1 MSKSLRR
8 SRAVRAKM
16 TGAPLNLGSAINVDL
31 FAGGGGASTGIER
44 GLGCPVHIAINHNP
58 KALSMHQANHP
69 EALHLQED
77 IWAVDPVA
85 VLAGRSVGWLH
96 ASPDCTHHSQAA
108 GGQPRK
114 QEIRSL
120 AWVITKWLA
129 LSKPAVL
136 SMENVKQMR
145 TWGPLIAKRDKATGR
160 VIKLVEVQRGKKTKI
175 EQHIAE
181 PGERVPRQQQYLVP
195 DPKRAGQ
202 TWRRFLASIERMG
215 YELDHTVKNA
225 ADYGAATSRQRLYLV
240 ARRDGEAVCWPAPT
254 HCKAPAPGS
263 HLKPY
268 RVTADHIDW
277 SIPCPSIF
285 LTKEEARAQGLN
297 VKRPLADATL
307 ERVAI
312 GVIREVLTNPK
323 PFVIELANWSGRG
336 VDSVDAPLRTITGWP
351 KGGAFALCNPSLAP
365 LVVRHFGK
373 GGEHGVDEPAAAIM
387 AGGGGKSML
396 AAPLMVQANGGF
408 NTVPA
413 RSVTDPCSTITSSG
427 SQQQLASAFIVHL
440 RKNLPPSTPESQ
452 LPTIVSAGQHHALVQ
467 TVMASPGEFGLTPE
481 QEAGALRVSAFLMR
495 YYSSGGQWGAVTDPM
510 HTITTKDR
518 LALVTVTW
526 CGNTWVI
533 VDIGLRMLVPKELY
547 GCQGM
552 PRHYIH
558 DRGHDG
564 TPLSITDQVLMVG
577 NSVSPPPMAAIARA
591 NNPYKHLQARR
602 AA

>member
-8 SRAVRAKM
+8 SRAVRAKV

-240 ARRDGEAVCWPAPT
+240 ARRDGEPVCWPAPT

-285 LTKEEARAQGLN
+285 LTREEARAQGLN

-307 ERVAI
+307 RRIAE
-312 GVIREVLTNPK
+312 GVMR
-323 PFVIELANWSGRG
+323 FVINTPEPFIVNTRNGEREGQQPRCRSINQPFWTVTAQGSQG
-336 VDSVDAPLRTITGWP
+336 
-351 KGGAFALCNPSLAP
+351 ALCMPRLAP
-365 LVVRHFGK
+365 IASH
-373 GGEHGVDEPAAAIM
+373 
-387 AGGGGKSML
+387 
-396 AAPLMVQANGGF
+396 LMIQANGGF

-413 RSVTDPCSTITSSG
+413 RSVADPCSVITSSG
-427 SQQQLASAFIVHL
+427 SQQQLVSAFMVHL
-440 RKNLPPSTPESQ
+440 RKNLPPSTPDSQ

-495 YYSSGGQWGAVTDPM
+495 YYSSGGQWAAVTEPM

-591 NNPYKHLQARR
+591 NNPYKQLQARR

>member
-8 SRAVRAKM
+8 SRAVRAKV

-145 TWGPLIAKRDKATGR
+145 TWGPLVAKRDKATGR

-240 ARRDGEAVCWPAPT
+240 ARRDGEPVCWPAPT

-263 HLKPY
+263 DLKPY

-307 ERVAI
+307 RRIAE
-312 GVIREVLTNPK
+312 GVMR
-323 PFVIELANWSGRG
+323 FVINTPEPFIVNTRNGEREGQQPRCRSINQPFWTVTAQGSQG
-336 VDSVDAPLRTITGWP
+336 
-351 KGGAFALCNPSLAP
+351 ALCMPRLAP
-365 LVVRHFGK
+365 LETHFM
-373 GGEHGVDEPAAAIM
+373 I
-387 AGGGGKSML
+387 
-396 AAPLMVQANGGF
+396 QANGGF

-413 RSVTDPCSTITSSG
+413 RSVADPCSTITSSG
-427 SQQQLASAFIVHL
+427 SQQQLASAFMVHL
-440 RKNLPPSTPESQ
+440 RKNLPPSTPEGQ

-467 TVMASPGEFGLTPE
+467 TVMASPGECGLTPE
-481 QEAGALRVSAFLMR
+481 QVAGALRVSAFLMR
-495 YYSSGGQWGAVTDPM
+495 YYSSGGQWGAVTEPM

-526 CGNTWVI
+526 CGTTWVI

-564 TPLSITDQVLMVG
+564 TLLSITDQVLMVG

-591 NNPYKHLQARR
+591 NNPYKQLQARR

>member
-8 SRAVRAKM
+8 SRAVRAKV
-16 TGAPLNLGSAINVDL
+16 TGTPLNLEFAINVDL

-44 GLGCPVHIAINHNP
+44 GLGRPVHIAINHNP

-77 IWAVDPVA
+77 IWAVNPVA

-145 TWGPLIAKRDKATGR
+145 TWGPLVAKRDKATGR

-240 ARRDGEAVCWPAPT
+240 ARRDGEPVCWPAPT

-263 HLKPY
+263 DLKPY

-307 ERVAI
+307 RRIAE
-312 GVIREVLTNPK
+312 GVMR
-323 PFVIELANWSGRG
+323 FVINTPEPFIVNTRNGEREGQQPRCRSINQPFWTVTAQGSQGALCMPRP
-336 VDSVDAPLRTITGWP
+336 APLET
-351 KGGAFALCNPSLAP
+351 
-365 LVVRHFGK
+365 HFM
-373 GGEHGVDEPAAAIM
+373 I
-387 AGGGGKSML
+387 
-396 AAPLMVQANGGF
+396 QANGGF

-413 RSVTDPCSTITSSG
+413 RSMTDPCSVITSSG
-427 SQQQLASAFIVHL
+427 SQQQLVSAFMVHL

-467 TVMASPGEFGLTPE
+467 TVMATPGECGLTPE

-495 YYSSGGQWGAVTDPM
+495 YYSSGGQWGAVTEPM

-526 CGNTWVI
+526 CGTTWVI

-591 NNPYKHLQARR
+591 NNPYKHLQIRR

>member
-1 MSKSLRR
+1 MSKSIRR
-8 SRAVRAKM
+8 TRAVKAKV
-16 TGAPLNLGSAINVDL
+16 TGAPLNLESAINVDL

-44 GLGCPVHIAINHNP
+44 GLGRAVHIAINHNP

-85 VLAGRSVGWLH
+85 VLDGRSIGWLH

-129 LSKPAVL
+129 LGNPAVL

-145 TWGPLIAKRDKATGR
+145 TWGPLIAKRDKTTGR
-160 VIKLVEVQRGKKTKI
+160 VIKLVEVQHGKKTKV

-215 YELDHTVKNA
+215 YVVDHTVKNA

-240 ARRDGEAVCWPAPT
+240 ARRDGEPVCWPAPT

-323 PFVIELANWSGRG
+323 PFIIELANWSGRG
-336 VDSVDAPLRTITGWP
+336 VDPVDAPLRTITGWP
-351 KGGAFALCNPSLAP
+351 KGGAFAVCNPSL
-365 LVVRHFGK
+365 
-373 GGEHGVDEPAAAIM
+373 
-387 AGGGGKSML
+387 
-396 AAPLMVQANGGF
+396 APLMVQANGGF

-413 RSVTDPCSTITSSG
+413 RSVADPCSTITSSG
-427 SQQQLASAFIVHL
+427 SQQQLASAFMVHL
-440 RKNLPPSTPESQ
+440 RKNLPPSTPESL
-452 LPTIVSAGQHHALVQ
+452 LPTIVSAGQHHATVQ

-495 YYSSGGQWGAVTDPM
+495 YYSSGGQWGAVTEPM

-564 TPLSITDQVLMVG
+564 KPLTITDQVLMVG

-591 NNPYKHLQARR
+591 NNPYKHLQVRR

>member
-1 MSKSLRR
+1 MSKSIRR
-8 SRAVRAKM
+8 TRAVKAKV
-16 TGAPLNLGSAINVDL
+16 TGAPLNLESAINVDL

-44 GLGCPVHIAINHNP
+44 GLGRAVHIAINHNP

-85 VLAGRSVGWLH
+85 VLDGRSIGWLH

-129 LSKPAVL
+129 LGNPAVL

-145 TWGPLIAKRDKATGR
+145 TWGPLIAKRDKTTGR
-160 VIKLVEVQRGKKTKI
+160 VIKLVEVQHGKKTKV

-215 YELDHTVKNA
+215 YVVDHTVKNA

-240 ARRDGEAVCWPAPT
+240 ARRDGEPVCWPAPT

-323 PFVIELANWSGRG
+323 PFIIELANWSGRG
-336 VDSVDAPLRTITGWP
+336 VDPVDAPLRTITGWP
-351 KGGAFALCNPSLAP
+351 KGGAFAVCNPSL
-365 LVVRHFGK
+365 
-373 GGEHGVDEPAAAIM
+373 
-387 AGGGGKSML
+387 
-396 AAPLMVQANGGF
+396 APLMVQANGGF

-413 RSVTDPCSTITSSG
+413 RSVADPCSTITSSG
-427 SQQQLASAFIVHL
+427 SQQQLASAFMVHL
-440 RKNLPPSTPESQ
+440 RKNLPPSTPESL
-452 LPTIVSAGQHHALVQ
+452 LPTIVSAGQHHATVQ

-495 YYSSGGQWGAVTDPM
+495 YYSSGGQWGAVTEPM

-564 TPLSITDQVLMVG
+564 KPLTITDQVLMVG

-591 NNPYKHLQARR
+591 NNPYKHLQIRR

>member
-8 SRAVRAKM
+8 DLAVKTKIM
-16 TGAPLNLGSAINVDL
+16 KAPLDLERAINVDL
-31 FAGGGGASTGIER
+31 FAGGGGASTGLER
-44 GLGCPVHIAINHNP
+44 GLGRPVHIAINHNP

-69 EALHLQED
+69 EAQHLPED

-85 VLAGRSVGWLH
+85 VLAGRPIGWLH

-120 AWVITKWLA
+120 AWVILKWLA
-129 LSKPAVL
+129 LGKPAVL

-145 TWGPLIAKRDKATGR
+145 SWGPLIAKRDKATGR
-160 VIKLVEVQRGKKTKI
+160 VIKLVEVQRGKNTRI
-175 EQHIAE
+175 EQQVAA

-195 DPKRAGQ
+195 DPKRAGL
-202 TWRRFLASIERMG
+202 TWQRFLTSIVRMG
-215 YELDHTVKNA
+215 YELDHTVLNA
-225 ADYGAATSRQRLYLV
+225 ADYGAATSRQRLYLC
-240 ARRDGEAVCWPAPT
+240 ARRDGGQVQWPAPT
-254 HCKAPAPGS
+254 HAKAPTQGS
-263 HLKPY
+263 GLKPY
-268 RVTADHIDW
+268 LVTADHIDW
-277 SIPCPSIF
+277 SIPVPSIF
-285 LTKEEARAQGLN
+285 LTREEAKDQGLN

-307 ERVAI
+307 DRVAI
-312 GVIREVLTNPK
+312 GVVREVLTNPS
-323 PFVIELANWSGRG
+323 PFIIELANWSGRR
-336 VDSVDAPLRTITGWP
+336 VDSVDTPLRTITGWP
-351 KGGAFALCNPSLAP
+351 KGGAFALCNPTLAP
-365 LVVRHFGK
+365 LVVRQFGK
-373 GGEHGVDEPAAAIM
+373 GGHHGADEPAQAIM

-396 AAPLMVQANGGF
+396 AAPVMVQANGGF
-408 NTVPA
+408 NTVMA
-413 RSVTDPCSTITSSG
+413 RSVQEPCSTITSSG
-427 SQQQLASAFIVHL
+427 SQQQLASAFMVHL
-440 RKNLPPSTPESQ
+440 RKNLPPSTPETP
-452 LPTIVSAGQHHALVQ
+452 LPVIVAAGQHHATVQ
-467 TVMASPGEFGLTPE
+467 TLLANQGELGLTPE

-495 YYSSGGQWGAVTDPM
+495 YYSSGGQWAALTDPM

-526 CGNTWVI
+526 RGSTWVI
-533 VDIGLRMLVPKELY
+533 VDIGLRMLTPKELY

-564 TPLSITDQVLMVG
+564 TPLSIADQVLMVG

-591 NNPYKHLQARR
+591 NNPYLALQARR

>member
-1 MSKSLRR
+1 MSNTLRR
-8 SRAVRAKM
+8 SRAVMAKV
-16 TGAPLNLGSAINVDL
+16 TGAPLNLEFAINVDL

-69 EALHLQED
+69 GALHLQED

-240 ARRDGEAVCWPAPT
+240 ARRDGEPVCWPAPT

-307 ERVAI
+307 RRIAE
-312 GVIREVLTNPK
+312 GVMR
-323 PFVIELANWSGRG
+323 FVINTPEPFIVNTRNGEREGQQPRCRSINQPFWTVTAQGSQG
-336 VDSVDAPLRTITGWP
+336 
-351 KGGAFALCNPSLAP
+351 ALCMPRLVP
-365 LVVRHFGK
+365 LETHFM
-373 GGEHGVDEPAAAIM
+373 I
-387 AGGGGKSML
+387 
-396 AAPLMVQANGGF
+396 QANGGF

-413 RSVTDPCSTITSSG
+413 RSITDPCSVITSSG
-427 SQQQLASAFIVHL
+427 SQQQLVSAFMVHL

-467 TVMASPGEFGLTPE
+467 TVMATPGECGLTPE
-481 QEAGALRVSAFLMR
+481 QEVGALRVSAFLMR
-495 YYSSGGQWGAVTDPM
+495 YYSSGGQWGAVTEPM

-526 CGNTWVI
+526 CGTTWVI

-591 NNPYKHLQARR
+591 NNPYKHLQIRR

>member
-1 MSKSLRR
+1 MSNTLRR
-8 SRAVRAKM
+8 SRAVRAKV
-16 TGAPLNLGSAINVDL
+16 TGAPLNLEFAINVDL

-44 GLGCPVHIAINHNP
+44 GLGRPVHIAINHNP

-77 IWAVDPVA
+77 IWAVNPIA

-129 LSKPAVL
+129 LGKPAVL

-240 ARRDGEAVCWPAPT
+240 ARRDGEPVCWPAPT

-307 ERVAI
+307 RRIAE
-312 GVIREVLTNPK
+312 GVMR
-323 PFVIELANWSGRG
+323 FVINTPEPFIVNTRNGEREGQQPRCRSINQPFWTVTAQGSQGALCMPRI
-336 VDSVDAPLRTITGWP
+336 APLET
-351 KGGAFALCNPSLAP
+351 
-365 LVVRHFGK
+365 HFM
-373 GGEHGVDEPAAAIM
+373 I
-387 AGGGGKSML
+387 
-396 AAPLMVQANGGF
+396 QANGGF

-413 RSVTDPCSTITSSG
+413 RSMTDPCSVITSSG
-427 SQQQLASAFIVHL
+427 SQQQLVSAFMVHL

-467 TVMASPGEFGLTPE
+467 TVMATPGECGLTPE

-495 YYSSGGQWGAVTDPM
+495 YYSSGGQWGAVTEPM

-526 CGNTWVI
+526 CGTTWVI

>member
-8 SRAVRAKM
+8 SRAVRAKV

-240 ARRDGEAVCWPAPT
+240 ARRDGEPVCWPAPT

-263 HLKPY
+263 DLKPY

-307 ERVAI
+307 RRIAE
-312 GVIREVLTNPK
+312 GVMR
-323 PFVIELANWSGRG
+323 FVINTPEPFIVNTRNGEREGQQPRCRSINQPFWTVTAQGSQG
-336 VDSVDAPLRTITGWP
+336 
-351 KGGAFALCNPSLAP
+351 ALCMPRMAP
-365 LVVRHFGK
+365 IETHFM
-373 GGEHGVDEPAAAIM
+373 I
-387 AGGGGKSML
+387 
-396 AAPLMVQANGGF
+396 QANGGF

-413 RSVTDPCSTITSSG
+413 RSMTDPCSVITSSG
-427 SQQQLASAFIVHL
+427 SQQQLASAFMVHL

-467 TVMASPGEFGLTPE
+467 TVMASPGELGLTPE

-495 YYSSGGQWGAVTDPM
+495 YYSSGGQWGAVTEPM

-526 CGNTWVI
+526 CGTTWVI

-591 NNPYKHLQARR
+591 NNPYKQLQARR

>member
-1 MSKSLRR
+1 MSNTLRR
-8 SRAVRAKM
+8 SRAVRAKV
-16 TGAPLNLGSAINVDL
+16 TGAPLNLEFAINVDL

-44 GLGCPVHIAINHNP
+44 GLGRPVHIAINHNP

-240 ARRDGEAVCWPAPT
+240 ARRDGEPVCWPAPT

-297 VKRPLADATL
+297 IKRPLADATL
-307 ERVAI
+307 RRIAE
-312 GVIREVLTNPK
+312 GVIR
-323 PFVIELANWSGRG
+323 FVINTPEPFIVNTRNGEREGQQPRCRSINQPFWTVTAQGSQG
-336 VDSVDAPLRTITGWP
+336 
-351 KGGAFALCNPSLAP
+351 ALCMPRLAP
-365 LVVRHFGK
+365 LETHFM
-373 GGEHGVDEPAAAIM
+373 I
-387 AGGGGKSML
+387 
-396 AAPLMVQANGGF
+396 QANGGF

-413 RSVTDPCSTITSSG
+413 RSMTDPCSVITSSG
-427 SQQQLASAFIVHL
+427 SQQQLVSAFMVHL

-467 TVMASPGEFGLTPE
+467 TVMATPGECGLTPE

-495 YYSSGGQWGAVTDPM
+495 YYSSGGQWGAVTEPM

-591 NNPYKHLQARR
+591 NNPYKHLQIRR

>member
-8 SRAVRAKM
+8 SRAVRVKV
-16 TGAPLNLGSAINVDL
+16 TGAPLNLEFAINVDL

-44 GLGCPVHIAINHNP
+44 GLGRPVHIAINHNP

-240 ARRDGEAVCWPAPT
+240 ARRDGEPVCWPAPT

-307 ERVAI
+307 RRIAE
-312 GVIREVLTNPK
+312 GVIR
-323 PFVIELANWSGRG
+323 FVINTPEPFIVNTRNGEREGQQPRCRSINQPFWTVTAQGSQG
-336 VDSVDAPLRTITGWP
+336 
-351 KGGAFALCNPSLAP
+351 ALCMPRLAP
-365 LVVRHFGK
+365 LAAHFM
-373 GGEHGVDEPAAAIM
+373 I
-387 AGGGGKSML
+387 
-396 AAPLMVQANGGF
+396 QANGGF

-413 RSVTDPCSTITSSG
+413 RSVTDPCSVITSSG
-427 SQQQLASAFIVHL
+427 SQQQLVSAFMVHL

-467 TVMASPGEFGLTPE
+467 TVMASQGEFGLTPE

-577 NSVSPPPMAAIARA
+577 NSVSPPPMTAIARA